1 MHRSSYDKMSAFRD
15 AYLGHLSAT
24 PLTILDVGSAAVS
37 ADHSGYRP
45 LFSAAQWRY
54 VGLDVQ
60 PGPNVDMVVSDPYR
74 WSELQDASVDVVI
87 SGQAFEHIE
96 WPWLTIREIAR
107 VLRPNGIA
115 AITAPSAGPVHRFP
129 RDCWRYYPDGLPA
142 LAAYARPRVVEHHWD
157 DGYAYPENAF
167 WGEAFCRDSFGQGT
181 LSLGIGG
188 IPSRS
193 ATFFWISTMISARAS
208 CLARRAFS
216 FCAAASWAARGL
228 GSAIFGPR
236 LAGASAPL
244 VAASRALR
252 QSVRLD
258 E

>member
-1 MHRSSYDKMSAFRD
+1 MHRSSYDKMTAFRD

-37 ADHSGYRP
+37 TDHSGYRP
-45 LFSAAQWRY
+45 LFSTAQWRY

-142 LAAYARPRVVEHHWD
+142 LAAYAGLRVVEHHWD
-157 DGYAYPENAF
+157 DGYAYPENAL
-167 WGEAFCRDSFGQGT
+167 WGEAFVVLQRRSEPGDTACDA
-181 LSLGIGG
+181 IGEVADVQA
-188 IPSRS
+188 IARRS
-193 ATFFWISTMISARAS
+193 ASMLRS
-208 CLARRAFS
+208 
-216 FCAAASWAARGL
+216 
-228 GSAIFGPR
+228 
-236 LAGASAPL
+236 ASAWAVKARLLRHALLEIFVMLRTPL
-244 VAASRALR
+244 D
-252 QSVRLD
+252 RLKRF
-258 E
+258 